1 VEAKNTGLALRE
13 ASKCGMLPVEPSRE
27 PLKGLNMARR
37 RGTQKGRVH
46 KQGKMWYVAYREDAL
61 NADGKLVRVRRNAR
75 ICSTEGVSKRQAQR
89 IADEQILNKVNL
101 QSQQPSSMVTFKDY
115 VESRFKPQFVQHKKH
130 AGQLH
135 YAYILDEHVIPIL
148 GSCRLRDVDNDVVQR
163 LIDMKAE
170 HLSPQTVRHIR
181 NTVRKVFAHAKSR
194 RAFVGELPTEGVELP
209 EMVKTKEA
217 HAMDFNQAMG
227 FLAALKEVSA
237 VAYAMV
243 LLALVTSMNIAE
255 MLGLRRRRVN
265 LTEVPT
271 MVDGRLVD
279 GPSVSV
285 RENCYRGVFG
295 TVKAKS
301 RVRDVPITMPVV
313 EALQTVLTDSPSSGR
328 DGLVFCTEKGTPL
341 DEKNLMR
348 RVIKPVAVKLGM
360 QWMGWHVLRHT
371 HATLSE
377 RIGMALVDRQAQMG
391 HSDVRM
397 TLNYTH
403 VDMGRRR
410 VGLTDLTDRLLGCS
424 KGAGLETN
432 TPIVALNDTKKSPS
446 MAVSH

>member
-1 VEAKNTGLALRE
+1 
-13 ASKCGMLPVEPSRE
+13 
-27 PLKGLNMARR
+27 
-37 RGTQKGRVH
+37 
-46 KQGKMWYVAYREDAL
+46 MWYVAYREDAL
-61 NADGKLVRVRRNAR
+61 DADGKIVRVRKN
-75 ICSTEGVSKRQAQR
+75 VR
-89 IADEQILNKVNL
+89 IADAREKSKREAQKIADEEILNTVNL
-101 QSQQPSSMVTFKDY
+101 QSQRPSSMVTLKDY
-115 VESRFKPQFVQHKKH
+115 VEGRFKPQFVKHKKH

-135 YAYILDEHVIPIL
+135 YTYILDEHVIPIL
-148 GSCRLRDVDNDVVQR
+148 GGYKLRDVDNDVVQR

-217 HAMDFNQAMG
+217 HAMDFNQAME
-227 FLAALKEVSA
+227 FLVALKEVSA

-265 LTEVPT
+265 LTEVPIT
-271 MVDGRLVD
+271 VDGRLVD

-301 RVRDVPITMPVV
+301 RVRDVPISTPVV
-313 EALQTVLTDSPSSGR
+313 EALQRAFADSAFSGP
-328 DGLVFCTEKGTPL
+328 DDLVFCTEKGTPL

-360 QWMGWHVLRHT
+360 AWMGWHVLRHT

-391 HSDVRM
+391 HSDLRM
-397 TLNYTH
+397 TLRYTH
-403 VDMGRRR
+403 TDMGRRR
-410 VGLTDLTDRLLGCS
+410 VGLTDLTDRLLGRTQ
-424 KGAGLETN
+424 GADSEAN
-432 TPIVALNDTKKSPS
+432 TPIVALNDTKESQA